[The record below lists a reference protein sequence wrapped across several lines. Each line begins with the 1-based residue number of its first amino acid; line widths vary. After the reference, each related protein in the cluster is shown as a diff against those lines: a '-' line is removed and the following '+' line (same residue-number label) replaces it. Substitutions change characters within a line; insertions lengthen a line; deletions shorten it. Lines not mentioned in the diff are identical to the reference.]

1 MTISDQLNEAEKIKV
16 DEINTSK
23 VNKIISTGLPIGLAE
38 KNYAFQYYVI
48 KTEFIND
55 KTFFSPFY
63 IISVKREGEKKELSL
78 NPVL

>member
-55 KTFFSPFY
+55 KTFFFSFLHHL
-63 IISVKREGEKKELSL
+63 SEERGRKKRTLT
-78 NPVL
+78 